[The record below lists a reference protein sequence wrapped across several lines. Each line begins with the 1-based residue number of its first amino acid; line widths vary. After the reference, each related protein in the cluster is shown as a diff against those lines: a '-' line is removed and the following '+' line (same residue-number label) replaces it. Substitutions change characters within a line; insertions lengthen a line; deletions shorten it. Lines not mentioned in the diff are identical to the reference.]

1 MKKTT
6 KFLATFLVLV
16 VLLIPTSVLLSKFVF
31 TTTYSYA
38 CVVNKTSQGVLSG
51 DKRAI
56 TLKIESVKYPWGHG
70 YDLLRLE
77 DELYASYDPRQT
89 LTIVGKDVFASQNQ
103 NNRLKTVSFDSQ
115 SGSLIFQEI
124 FQTNNGQS
132 YKDIYQGDCNLQKS
146 FI

>member
-38 CVVNKTSQGVLSG
+38 CVVNKTSQGVLDGS
-51 DKRAI
+51 KH
-56 TLKIESVKYPWGHG
+56 TVLLKIESVKYPWGQG

-77 DELYASYDPRQT
+77 DELYASYDPRQS
-89 LTIVGKDVFASQNQ
+89 LTILGKDIFASQNQ

-115 SGSLIFQEI
+115 SGRLIFQEI

-132 YKDIYQGDCNLQKS
+132 YKDIFQGECILQKPS
-146 FI
+146 I